1 MKLTSYF
8 FNLNIRTKL
17 FAAVSILI
25 AVISLFVYLYFPRQ
39 YEIQATEAI
48 AAKANSITQMTAF
61 GLSAALFLTDIPIIK
76 DVFESTKQNKDL
88 VYIIL
93 LDTSG
98 KEIVSFNN
106 KRADQA
112 NYLEAKSKNYIS
124 PDGMTFGTVSP
135 ILHNNQEIGQLYL
148 GFSLIEIYKDIEN
161 VRKSIAIISI
171 IILAGG
177 MIVLYSL
184 SSLTTRP
191 LRQMTKT
198 IEEITHGDLTQR
210 TSVKNKDEVGNLAMS
225 FNTMV
230 DKLEKAQS
238 ELKDININLERIVE
252 DRIKELQFEINVR
265 IRAEKEL
272 LKSEKRYRTLFEG
285 IPVGLYRTT
294 QEGKVLDA
302 NPTLVKMLG
311 YPDRKSLFEVNANDI
326 YVDPKVRNRM
336 HTIMDRAGVVYNSE
350 QRMRRNDGKIIW
362 SQDTARVVLDG
373 EGQTLYYEG
382 SLQDITE
389 RKNAEQNLLE
399 AKKKAELALIELK
412 EYQSIMIHKERL
424 AALGELS
431 AGIAHEINN
440 PLSIVSGYVQMLLMD
455 DNVDIRIKENAN
467 IIEQQVERAS
477 VIVDKLLQFSKGAKS
492 ETKKVDVNQIVENI
506 LVLLKHQFKLF
517 NISVMKQLDLKL
529 DPINADPS
537 QLQHVFHNIISN
549 SVDAMPKGGTLTVS
563 TLVKDG
569 NVEVRFA
576 DTGCGIPQKNL
587 GKLFDPFFST
597 KEAGTGLGLSL
608 SFGIVE
614 AHKGQIVVK
623 SSINKGATFILKLP
637 R

>member
-1 MKLTSYF
+1 
-8 FNLNIRTKL
+8 
-17 FAAVSILI
+17 
-25 AVISLFVYLYFPRQ
+25 
-39 YEIQATEAI
+39 
-48 AAKANSITQMTAF
+48 
-61 GLSAALFLTDIPIIK
+61 
-76 DVFESTKQNKDL
+76 
-88 VYIIL
+88 
-93 LDTSG
+93 
-98 KEIVSFNN
+98 
-106 KRADQA
+106 
-112 NYLEAKSKNYIS
+112 
-124 PDGMTFGTVSP
+124 
-135 ILHNNQEIGQLYL
+135 
-148 GFSLIEIYKDIEN
+148 
-161 VRKSIAIISI
+161 
-171 IILAGG
+171 
-177 MIVLYSL
+177 
-184 SSLTTRP
+184 
-191 LRQMTKT
+191 MTKT
-198 IEEITHGDLTQR
+198 IEKISHGDLTQR
-210 TSVKNKDEVGNLAMS
+210 TTVKNEDEVGNLAMS
-225 FNTMV
+225 FNKMV

-238 ELKDININLERIVE
+238 ELKDININLESKVE
-252 DRIKELQFEINVR
+252 DRTKELQYEINVR

-272 LKSEKRYRTLFEG
+272 QKSEKRYRTLFEG
-285 IPVGLYRTT
+285 VPVGLYRTT

-350 QRMRRNDGKIIW
+350 QRMRRYDGKIIW
-362 SQDTARVVLDG
+362 SQDTARAVLDG

-455 DNVDIRIKENAN
+455 DNVNIRIKENAK
-467 IIEQQVERAS
+467 IIEQQVRRAS
-477 VIVDKLLQFSKGAKS
+477 LIVDKLLQFSKGAKS
-492 ETKKVDVNQIVENI
+492 EITKVDVNQIVENI

-517 NISVMKQLDLKL
+517 NITVVKQLDLKL

-549 SVDAMPKGGTLTVS
+549 AVDAMPKGGTLTVS
-563 TLVKDG
+563 TGLKDG
-569 NVEVRFA
+569 YVEVRFA
-576 DTGCGIPQKNL
+576 DTGWGIPKKNQ
-587 GKLFDPFFST
+587 GRLFDPFFTT